1 MKSDLK
7 LLFHYLR
14 RYWFSYLLGIVSL
27 VTVDFVNTLIPRIT
41 GNVTDGLT
49 NGMLDTQGVF
59 GLAMRILLYG
69 ALIMLG
75 RFGWRYFLFGSSRS
89 IEREI
94 RDDLFTHIE
103 PLSPAWYHQHKTG
116 DIMAHFTNDLLSVR
130 KLLGMTVISTVDATL
145 MLVLVLRGMIVYV
158 SPKLTLI
165 AVIPLILIIFGD
177 LLFGRIMHRRFLAR
191 QEAFSELTDSVQE
204 SISGIRVIKAFVQ
217 ERKQLMEF
225 ARVNAR
231 SKEKNLAVVRLMALV
246 FPLLEFV
253 IGIATLLTLLW
264 GGRMA
269 IYGEITVGQFI
280 TFNSYITLLVWPMI
294 AAGESISSFAQGMAS
309 VHRISVILR
318 QQPEIRDSARTDPS
332 ITALRGDIDLSHLTF
347 TYPGASSRAL
357 EDISVHVRAGETLAI
372 IGRTGSG
379 KTTLLNLLTRLYDP
393 RDPQSLRIDGHPLE
407 TIPMAVLRSSIAV
420 VPQDSF
426 LFSDTVE
433 RNIAFAAPADDARVR
448 AAAEAACVHDNI
460 LQFPQQYQTSVGE
473 RGVTVSGGQKQRIA
487 IARALYADA
496 GILLLDDSLS
506 AVDTNTEE
514 EILQH
519 LRDLRQGRT
528 TLIAASRLSTVQ
540 DADHILV
547 LDDGRMAEYGTHE
560 ELMAL
565 KGIYHDIYTRQQ
577 LEHELTQ
584 EGGDKDE

>member
-103 PLSPAWYHQHKTG
+103 TLSPAWYHQHKTG

>member
-49 NGMLDTQGVF
+49 NGMLDAQGVF

-103 PLSPAWYHQHKTG
+103 TLSPAWYHQHKTG

-158 SPKLTLI
+158 SPKLTFI

-231 SKEKNLAVVRLMALV
+231 SKEMNLAVVRLMALV

-347 TYPGASSRAL
+347 TYPGAAARAL